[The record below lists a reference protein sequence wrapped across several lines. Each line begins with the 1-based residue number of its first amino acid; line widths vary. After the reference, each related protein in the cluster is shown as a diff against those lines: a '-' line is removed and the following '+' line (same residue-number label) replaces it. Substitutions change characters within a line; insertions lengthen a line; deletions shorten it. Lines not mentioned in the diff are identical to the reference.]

1 VPVRAYL
8 RGSGPGR
15 AGSPTVGAMDITS
28 SHHFDRPFADV
39 WSMLLDPDAHV
50 AKYEHMGHRDV
61 EVVTA
66 EPGDDALA
74 ITIVRQVDIDV
85 PGVAKKF
92 INPSN
97 TVTSKDRWERK
108 ADGSGSGHSDVDIK
122 GVPVQS
128 TGSAALVDDG
138 AGGCDYT
145 ITLAMKVKVPMI
157 GEKVAGALRPQL
169 EAQLEAEFAASEAWL
184 SEH

>member
-1 VPVRAYL
+1 
-8 RGSGPGR
+8 
-15 AGSPTVGAMDITS
+15 
-28 SHHFDRPFADV
+28 
-39 WSMLLDPDAHV
+39 MLLDPDAHV
-50 AKYEHMGHRDV
+50 AKYQHMGHRDI
-61 EVVTA
+61 EVQNA
-66 EPGDDALA
+66 EPAEDSLE

-85 PGVAKKF
+85 PGIAKKF

-97 TVTSKDRWERK
+97 TVTSDDRWDRA
-108 ADGSGSGHSDVDIK
+108 ADGSGQGRSNVDIK

-128 TGSAALVDDG
+128 TGSATLVDDG

-145 ITLAMKVKVPMI
+145 IDLAIKVKVPMV

-169 EAQLEAEFAASEAWL
+169 EAQIESEFAASEAWL

>member
-1 VPVRAYL
+1 
-8 RGSGPGR
+8 
-15 AGSPTVGAMDITS
+15 MDISLT
-28 SHHFDRPFADV
+28 HHFDRPFADA
-39 WSMLLDPDAHV
+39 WSMLLDPEAHV
-50 AKYEHMGHRDV
+50 AKYQHMGHSDV
-61 EVVTA
+61 EVQKA
-66 EPGDDALA
+66 EPGDDALD

-97 TVTSKDRWERK
+97 AVTSKDRSDR
-108 ADGSGSGHSDVDIK
+108 AGDGSGRGRSDVEIK

-128 TGSAALVDDG
+128 TGSASLVDDG

-145 ITLAMKVKVPMI
+145 IDLAIKVKVPMI

-169 EAQLEAEFAASEAWL
+169 EAQIESEFAASEAWL
-184 SEH
+184 ADH

>member
-1 VPVRAYL
+1 
-8 RGSGPGR
+8 
-15 AGSPTVGAMDITS
+15 MDIS
-28 SHHFDRPFADV
+28 LAHHFDRPFAEV
-39 WSMLLDPDAHV
+39 WAMLLDPEAHV
-50 AKYEHMGHRDV
+50 AKYEHMGHREV
-61 EVVTA
+61 EVTKA
-66 EPGDDALA
+66 EPGDDSLE

-97 TVTSKDRWERK
+97 TVTSDDRWELR
-108 ADGSGSGHSDVDIK
+108 ADGAGSGHSDVDIK

-145 ITLAMKVKVPMI
+145 IELAIKVKVPMI

-169 EAQLEAEFAASEAWL
+169 EAQIASEFAASEAWL
-184 SEH
+184 ADH

>member
-1 VPVRAYL
+1 MP
-8 RGSGPGR
+8 
-15 AGSPTVGAMDITS
+15 PTVERVPDRVGLPYGLGMDITL

-39 WSMLLDPDAHV
+39 WAMLCDPDAHV

-61 EVVTA
+61 SVVSSDVA
-66 EPGDDALA
+66 GDSFD

-85 PGVAKKF
+85 PGIAKKV

-97 TVTSKDRWERK
+97 TVTSTDHWELGV
-108 ADGSGSGHSDVDIK
+108 DGTATGQTEVDIK

-128 TGSAALVDDG
+128 TGKATLVAGSDD
-138 AGGCDYT
+138 GCDYSVALT
-145 ITLAMKVKVPMI
+145 VKVKVPLI

-169 EAQLEAEFAASEAWL
+169 EEQLAGEFAAGEAWL
-184 SEH
+184 ADH

>member
-1 VPVRAYL
+1 
-8 RGSGPGR
+8 
-15 AGSPTVGAMDITS
+15 MDLSS

-39 WSMLLDPDAHV
+39 WAMLLDPDAHV

-61 EVVTA
+61 VISDA
-66 EPGDDALA
+66 EPGEDRLA

-85 PGVAKKF
+85 PGIAKKF

-97 TVTSKDRWERK
+97 TVTSQDTWERTGDASAAGK
-108 ADGSGSGHSDVDIK
+108 TEVDIK

-128 TGSAALVDDG
+128 NGKATLLDDG
-138 AGGCDYT
+138 NGGCDYT
-145 ITLAMKVKVPMI
+145 VDLTVKVKVPMV
-157 GEKVAGALRPQL
+157 GEKVAGALKPQL
-169 EAQLEAEFAASEAWL
+169 QEQLEAEFAAADAWL

>member
-1 VPVRAYL
+1 
-8 RGSGPGR
+8 
-15 AGSPTVGAMDITS
+15 MDITS
-28 SHHFDRPFADV
+28 THHFDRPFADV
-39 WSMLLDPDAHV
+39 WAMLLDPDAHV
-50 AKYEHMGHRDV
+50 AKYQHMGHRNV
-61 EVVTA
+61 EVSSA
-66 EPGDDALA
+66 EPGNDSLA

-92 INPSN
+92 ISPSN

-108 ADGSGSGHSDVDIK
+108 ADGSGSGISDVEIK

-128 TGSAALVDDG
+128 TGRASLVDDG

-145 ITLAMKVKVPMI
+145 IELAMKVKVPMI

-169 EAQLEAEFAASEAWL
+169 EAQIESEFAASQAWL
-184 SEH
+184 AERD

>member
-1 VPVRAYL
+1 
-8 RGSGPGR
+8 
-15 AGSPTVGAMDITS
+15 MDIS
-28 SHHFDRPFADV
+28 LSHHFDCPFADV
-39 WSMLLDPDAHV
+39 WAMLLDPDAHV
-50 AKYEHMGHRDV
+50 AKYQHMGHRDV
-61 EVVTA
+61 EVVA
-66 EPGDDALA
+66 ADPGDDSLR

-108 ADGSGSGHSDVDIK
+108 ADGSGSGHSDVEIK

-138 AGGCDYT
+138 EGGCDYA
-145 ITLAMKVKVPMI
+145 IDLAIKVKVPMI

-169 EAQLEAEFAASEAWL
+169 EAQITSEFAASEAWL
-184 SEH
+184 ASH

>member
-1 VPVRAYL
+1 
-8 RGSGPGR
+8 
-15 AGSPTVGAMDITS
+15 MDISLT
-28 SHHFDRPFADV
+28 HHFDRPFADV
-39 WSMLLDPDAHV
+39 WAMLLDPEAHV
-50 AKYEHMGHRDV
+50 AKYQHMGHRDV
-61 EVVTA
+61 EVQKAV
-66 EPGDDALA
+66 PGDDALE

-97 TVTSKDRWERK
+97 TVTSKDRWDRAE
-108 ADGSGSGHSDVDIK
+108 DGSGRGRSDVEIK

-128 TGSAALVDDG
+128 TGSASLVDDG

-145 ITLAMKVKVPMI
+145 IDLAVKVKVPMI

-169 EAQLEAEFAASEAWL
+169 EAQIESEFAASEAWL
-184 SEH
+184 ADH